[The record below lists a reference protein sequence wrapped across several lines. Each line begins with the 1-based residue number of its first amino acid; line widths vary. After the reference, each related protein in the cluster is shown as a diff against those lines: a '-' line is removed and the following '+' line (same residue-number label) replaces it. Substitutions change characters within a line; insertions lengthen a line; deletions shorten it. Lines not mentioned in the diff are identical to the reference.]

1 MGGESPLS
9 FLVNGG
15 TLVGDED
22 VGDRPARGFS
32 AKEVRAIAEALDEI
46 DAETLRARF
55 DPQAM
60 MEADIYPAIWDR
72 PLTEDDTLGYLLE
85 YFAELREFIAEAAAT
100 GEALLVYIN

>member
-1 MGGESPLS
+1 MG
-9 FLVNGG
+9 
-15 TLVGDED
+15 T
-22 VGDRPARGFS
+22 S
-32 AKEVRAIAEALDEI
+32 ADSV
-46 DAETLRARF
+46 TRF

-60 MEADIYPAIWDR
+60 MEVDIYPAIWDR